1 MYDFPFSFQ
10 CVLSHIACLVLASH
24 VWCCVRGVSLAPG
37 LCLFRQHC
45 MTGLA
50 RTWRLPFIHTM
61 QRPEYNKCSSH
72 YQFLPFSKTWEM
84 LRRRTDISPVY
95 IYVHVRQF
103 IKSSLL
109 LMVWPSVIQC
119 YHIEWYCT
127 SCWISYLRIGRPA
140 VSRQLLGSTEA
151 RLRAEILLFMDS
163 AMSLAPVTVSRHS
176 PATE

>member
-1 MYDFPFSFQ
+1 M
-10 CVLSHIACLVLASH
+10 LASH

-61 QRPEYNKCSSH
+61 QRPEY
-72 YQFLPFSKTWEM
+72 QFLPFSKTWEM
-84 LRRRTDISPVY
+84 LWRRKLPRHFTS
-95 IYVHVRQF
+95 VHLHVQQF

-109 LMVWPSVIQC
+109 SDGMAICDSMLPHRVVLYFMLDFLP
-119 YHIEWYCT
+119 
-127 SCWISYLRIGRPA
+127 YLCIGRPA

-151 RLRAEILLFMDS
+151 RLRAERLLFMDS
-163 AMSLAPVTVSRHS
+163 AMSLAPVTVSRRS